1 MQYHVFLTHFRSAPA
16 VVNINTVNS
25 RLLLFI
31 HQ

>member
-1 MQYHVFLTHFRSAPA
+1 MQYHVFLTHFRSA